1 MNTKKITEFE
11 ERYQNMHEE
20 ELVDIH
26 ENQNSLVEEAKI
38 ALAKVISERKIDLI
52 KLAREVHEEKEHRI
66 KKREIIKEKEQK
78 RDAFFYKIMLVIGI
92 PVCLFQLLFNPD
104 KFIQTFFS
112 TIGFAFVLAIVLG
125 IAHLCKKA
133 FKNK

>member
-66 KKREIIKEKEQK
+66 KKQEIIKEKEQK

>member
-38 ALAKVISERKIDLI
+38 ALANVISDRKIDLT
-52 KLAREVHEEKEHRI
+52 KLAQEEQEEKEHRI

>member
-78 RDAFFYKIMLVIGI
+78 RDAFFIK
-92 PVCLFQLLFNPD
+92 
-104 KFIQTFFS
+104 
-112 TIGFAFVLAIVLG
+112 
-125 IAHLCKKA
+125 
-133 FKNK
+133 